1 MSNFSY
7 VTGMMYV
14 NEFEELYRRV
24 LKQAEIY
31 KTFLEDMGMGAD
43 GVTVDIQSIDGDT
56 YGDGPEGYVEKW
68 LVEFSWSHEPGIQV
82 GVREY
87 AEIQMMRLVEVSTG
101 DEMFREYD
109 PDEFNGLY
117 GDLLERRG
125 LTFDEAYELFVMG
138 YVTFDPYE
146 EIKSRVDREIR

>member
-43 GVTVDIQSIDGDT
+43 GVTVDIQSIDGDMYS
-56 YGDGPEGYVEKW
+56 YGIEGYVEKW
-68 LVEFSWSHEPGIQV
+68 LVEFSWSHEPGIRV

-87 AEIQMMRLVEVSTG
+87 SEIEVMRLVEVRTG
-101 DEMFREYD
+101 EELFREYD
-109 PDEFNGLY
+109 HDEFNGLY

-125 LTFDEAYELFVMG
+125 LTFDEAYELFVLE
-138 YVTFDPYE
+138 YVKEDPYK
-146 EIKSRVDREIR
+146 EIKSRVDREIG